1 MTNGVNTKE
10 KVKIKNSKQHNKAE
24 ALEALR
30 SNFFASLNISEIR
43 DVTNLFVVTSP

>member
-30 SNFFASLNISEIR
+30 SNFFASLSISKI
-43 DVTNLFVVTSP
+43 

>member
-1 MTNGVNTKE
+1 MTKGVNTKE

-30 SNFFASLNISEIR
+30 SNFFAFLNISKIR
-43 DVTNLFVVTSP
+43 DVTNLFTVTSP